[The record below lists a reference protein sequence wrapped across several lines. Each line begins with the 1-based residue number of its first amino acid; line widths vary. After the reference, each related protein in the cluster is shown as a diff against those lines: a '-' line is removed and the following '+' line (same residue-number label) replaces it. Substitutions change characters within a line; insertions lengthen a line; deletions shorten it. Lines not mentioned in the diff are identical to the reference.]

1 MANKDYIYDELL
13 AAYLDG
19 TTNAEETKQV
29 LNALKT
35 DKQLQEVLHIAL
47 QVEDEVSQKSS
58 LSEGHQNFG
67 HKAKTQQHKFHLN
80 KLRTH

>member
-1 MANKDYIYDELL
+1 MANKDYISDELL

-19 TTNAEETKQV
+19 NTNAEETKQV

-47 QVEDEVSQKSS
+47 KVEDKVSQTSS
-58 LSEGHQNFG
+58 LSEEHQNIG
-67 HKAKTQQHKFHLN
+67 HKAKSQQCKVQQY
-80 KLRTH
+80 KVRTK